1 MARTSSFLPP
11 NTHRI
16 SFREALRVWSYIGLN
31 SFGGPAGQIAL
42 MHRVL
47 VEEKRWV
54 GEQRFLHALN
64 YCMLLPGPEAQQ
76 LAVYIGWLLHGYAG
90 GLAAGLLFVVPGFFA
105 MLGLSILYASYGSLG
120 PVSAAFFGLKAAV
133 LSVVVE
139 AVLRIGKRA
148 LKNPAMKGVAA
159 VSFIGIFLFSIPFP
173 LIVATAGL
181 VGLAGGRIWPPFFVS
196 APTAGGGG
204 GAVDQLLEAE
214 VPPHT
219 RPSLP
224 RALWVAAVGLSLW
237 LVPVFALYV
246 SSSGQSVYSH
256 IATFFSKTAV
266 VTFGGA
272 YAVLA
277 YIAQAAVEQYGWM
290 KPGEMLDGLGLAE
303 TTPGP
308 LIMVVEFVGFL
319 AAYRNP
325 GALPPLW
332 AGCLGAVLTTWV
344 TFAPCFLW
352 IFVGAPWVE
361 WLRGN
366 RVWSAALS
374 TITAAVVGV
383 VLNLSLWFSLHVIF
397 TEIGSWKGPLGMA
410 LPVPVWESLDV
421 GALLISV
428 GAMVAT
434 LRFHVGI
441 LKVLGA
447 SAGAG
452 IFWWWLHL

>member
-1 MARTSSFLPP
+1 MSQKSPSSSIFPP
-11 NTHRI
+11 STHGI
-16 SFREALRVWSYIGLN
+16 TFREAVGTWTYIGLN

-76 LAVYIGWLLHGYAG
+76 LAVYLGWLLHGYAG
-90 GLAAGLLFVVPGFFA
+90 GLVAGLLFVIPGFLA
-105 MLGLSILYASYGSLG
+105 MLGLSMLYAVYGSVG
-120 PVSAAFFGLKAAV
+120 PVAAAFFGLKAAV

-148 LKNPAMKGVAA
+148 LKNNAMRVVAA
-159 VSFIGIFLFSIPFP
+159 LSFLGIFLFSLPFP
-173 LIVATAGL
+173 LIVAGAAL
-181 VGLAGGRIWPPFFVS
+181 LGLAAARWIPAAASLPAVTGG
-196 APTAGGGG
+196 T
-204 GAVDQLLEAE
+204 VDALLEGERPA
-214 VPPHT
+214 HT

-224 RALWVAAVGLSLW
+224 RAMRVATVGLGLW
-237 LVPVFALYV
+237 LLPVGLLHAW
-246 SSSGQSVYSH
+246 SNGQSVYSQ
-256 IATFFSKTAV
+256 IAVFFSKTAV

-290 KPGEMLDGLGLAE
+290 KPGEMLDGLSLAE

-308 LIMVVEFVGFL
+308 LIMVVEFVAFL

-325 GALPPLW
+325 GLLSPLV
-332 AGCLGAVLTTWV
+332 AGCLGAALSTWV

-366 RVWSAALS
+366 RLWSAALS
-374 TITAAVVGV
+374 AITAAVVGV
-383 VLNLSLWFSLHVIF
+383 VLNLSIWFSLHVLF
-397 TEIGSWKGPLGMA
+397 TEVGSWTGPGGLS
-410 LPVPVWESLDV
+410 LSVPVWSSLDPA
-421 GALLISV
+421 ALVISAA
-428 GAMVAT
+428 AMVAT
-434 LRFHVGI
+434 LRYHIGT

-447 SAGAG
+447 SAAAG
-452 IFWWWLHL
+452 ILWWGLQP

>member
-1 MARTSSFLPP
+1 MWA
-11 NTHRI
+11 
-16 SFREALRVWSYIGLN
+16 WIGLN

-42 MHRVL
+42 MHRVV
-47 VEEKRWV
+47 VEERRWV
-54 GEQRFLHALN
+54 GEKRFLHALN

-76 LAVYIGWLLHGYAG
+76 LAVYLGWLLHGYAG
-90 GLAAGLLFVVPGFFA
+90 GLAAGILFVIPGFLA
-105 MLGLSILYASYGSLG
+105 MLGLSILYAVYGSVG
-120 PVSAAFFGLKAAV
+120 PVEAAFFGLKAAV

-148 LKNPAMKGVAA
+148 LKNRAMEAVAA
-159 VSFIGIFLFSIPFP
+159 LSFLGIFLFALPFP
-173 LIVATAGL
+173 LIVAGAALLGL
-181 VGLAGGRIWPPFFVS
+181 LGGRWMPALFVS
-196 APTAGGGG
+196 VPATGGNT
-204 GAVDQLLEAE
+204 GALDAMLEAE
-214 VPPHT
+214 APAHT

-224 RALWVAAVGLSLW
+224 RALRVGALGLTLW
-237 LVPVFALYV
+237 LAPVLALY
-246 SSSGQSVYSH
+246 SWSHGQSVYSH

-290 KPGEMLDGLGLAE
+290 KPGEMLDGLGMAE

-308 LIMVVEFVGFL
+308 LIMVVEFVAFL

-325 GALPPLW
+325 GALSPLW
-332 AGCLGAVLTTWV
+332 AGCLGATLATWV

-366 RVWSAALS
+366 RAWSAALS

-383 VLNLSLWFSLHVIF
+383 VLNLSVWFSLHVLF
-397 TEIGSWKGPLGMA
+397 ARVESWSGPAGLTV
-410 LPVPVWESLDV
+410 PVPVWSSLDPA
-421 GALLISV
+421 ALVISV
-428 GAMVAT
+428 AAMLAT

-441 LKVLGA
+441 LKVLAA
-447 SAGAG
+447 SVGAG
-452 IFWWWLHL
+452 ILWWWLHT

>member
-1 MARTSSFLPP
+1 MHLPSSWFPPATHGILFRDAIRTW
-11 NTHRI
+11 T
-16 SFREALRVWSYIGLN
+16 YIGLN

-76 LAVYIGWLLHGYAG
+76 LAVYLGWLLHGYAG
-90 GLAAGLLFVVPGFFA
+90 GLAAGLLFVIPGFLA
-105 MLGLSILYASYGSLG
+105 MLGLSMLYAAYGSVG
-120 PVSAAFFGLKAAV
+120 PVAAAFFGLKAAV

-148 LKNPAMKGVAA
+148 LKNDAMRVVAA
-159 VSFIGIFLFSIPFP
+159 LSFLGIFVFSLPFP
-173 LIVATAGL
+173 LIIAGAAL
-181 VGLAGGRIWPPFFVS
+181 LGLAAARWLPAAAS
-196 APTAGGGG
+196 LPTAGTPGGT
-204 GAVDQLLEAE
+204 VDALLEGDA
-214 VPPHT
+214 PAHT
-219 RPSLP
+219 RPSIP
-224 RALWVAAVGLSLW
+224 RALRVAAVGLGLW
-237 LVPVFALYV
+237 LLPVVLLV
-246 SSSGQSVYSH
+246 VWSNGQSVYSH
-256 IATFFSKTAV
+256 IAIFFSKTAV

-290 KPGEMLDGLGLAE
+290 KPGEMLDGLSLAE

-308 LIMVVEFVGFL
+308 LIMVVEFVAFL

-325 GALPPLW
+325 GSLSPLV
-332 AGCLGAVLTTWV
+332 AGCLGATLSTWV

-366 RVWSAALS
+366 HAWSAALS

-383 VLNLSLWFSLHVIF
+383 VLNLSLWFTLHVLF
-397 TEIGSWKGPLGMA
+397 AEVGSWTGPGGVA
-410 LPVPVWESLDV
+410 LPVPVWSSLDPA
-421 GALLISV
+421 ALAISAV
-428 GAMVAT
+428 AMVAT
-434 LRFHVGI
+434 LRFHVGT
-441 LKVLGA
+441 LKVLAA
-447 SAGAG
+447 SAMAG
-452 IFWWWLHL
+452 ILWWWLHP